1 MGLHFTY
8 KDPDRSSLK
17 QGDILKKTP
26 ELLALISDVH
36 PHYANDD
43 YLYFQ
48 VLTQSCDL
56 VRRNGEKCKTRYIT
70 LAAVR
75 SLDLVISRVL
85 ERIKETIEFEGKLF
99 CSDMH
104 KRMLE
109 DFVNKLL
116 NNNDTNHFFL
126 QAETE
131 HELDRHCCTQLHLSI
146 SIRAY
151 EHYDVCLDGKI
162 LELQE
167 NFRAKLGWLV
177 GNLYS
182 RVGTDDYV
190 PSAIPDQEQYKE
202 YVSNLLNGYVAWLP
216 SADFSQFKKQT
227 QNFSDLVQ
235 VQQAVTDAKMKLAES
250 QLGSIVGSVAKA
262 MQMDDDQKR
271 ALKNILAQQPLIKK
285 LLS

>member
-8 KDPDRSSLK
+8 RDPDRSSLK

-26 ELLALISDVH
+26 ELLALISEVH

-85 ERIKETIEFEGKLF
+85 EKITETIEFEGKLF
-99 CSDMH
+99 CSDVH

-151 EHYDVCLDGKI
+151 EHYDVCLNGKI

-182 RVGTDDYV
+182 RVGTEDYV

-202 YVSNLLNGYVAWLP
+202 YVNNLLNGYVAWLP
-216 SADFSQFKKQT
+216 SADFSQFKKQAPKYD
-227 QNFSDLVQ
+227 NLEQ
-235 VQQAVTDAKMKLAES
+235 VQQALVGAKQRVTDS
-250 QLGSIVGSVAKA
+250 QLSTIVAAIAKP
-262 MQMDDDQKR
+262 MKMNDEEKTILR
-271 ALKNILAQQPLIKK
+271 NILAQQPLIKRA
-285 LLS
+285 LG

>member
-26 ELLALISDVH
+26 ELLELINMVH

-56 VRRNGEKCKTRYIT
+56 VRRNGDNCKTRYIT

-85 ERIKETIEFEGKLF
+85 EKFNEKIDFEGKLF

-126 QAETE
+126 QAATE
-131 HELDRHCCTQLHLSI
+131 HELDRDCCTQLHLSI

-151 EHYDVCLDGKI
+151 EHYDVCLNSKI

-190 PSAIPDQEQYKE
+190 PSAIPDQEQYKD
-202 YVSNLLNGYVAWLP
+202 YVNNLLDGYVAWLP
-216 SADFSQFKKQT
+216 SADFSQFKKQAT
-227 QNFSDLVQ
+227 KYDNLEQ
-235 VQQAVTDAKMKLAES
+235 VQKALVDAKLRVTDS
-250 QLGSIVGSVAKA
+250 QLSSIVAAIAKP
-262 MQMDDDQKR
+262 MQMNDDQKI
-271 ALKNILAQQPLIKK
+271 ALRNILAQQPLIKRV
-285 LLS
+285 LG

>member
-26 ELLALISDVH
+26 ELLALINMVH

-56 VRRNGEKCKTRYIT
+56 VRRNGENCKTRYIT

-85 ERIKETIEFEGKLF
+85 EKFKEKIDFEGKLF

-126 QAETE
+126 QAATE
-131 HELDRHCCTQLHLSI
+131 HELDRDCCTQLHLSI

-151 EHYDVCLDGKI
+151 EHYDVCLTSKI

-202 YVSNLLNGYVAWLP
+202 YVNNLLDGYVAWLP
-216 SADFSQFKKQT
+216 SADFSQFKKQAT
-227 QNFSDLVQ
+227 KYDNLEQ
-235 VQQAVTDAKMKLAES
+235 VQQALVGAKQRVTDS
-250 QLGSIVGSVAKA
+250 QLSSIVAAIAKP
-262 MQMDDDQKR
+262 MQMNDEQKV
-271 ALKNILAQQPLIKK
+271 ALRNILAQQPLIKRV
-285 LLS
+285 LG

>member
-26 ELLALISDVH
+26 ELLALISEVH
-36 PHYANDD
+36 PHYANED

-85 ERIKETIEFEGKLF
+85 EKITETIEFEGKLF
-99 CSDMH
+99 CSDVH

-126 QAETE
+126 QAEAE

-151 EHYDVCLDGKI
+151 EHYDVCLNGKI

-202 YVSNLLNGYVAWLP
+202 YVNNLLNGYVAWLP
-216 SADFSQFKKQT
+216 SSDFSQFKKQANKCNSFE
-227 QNFSDLVQ
+227 QI
-235 VQQAVTDAKMKLAES
+235 QQALTVAKQRATET
-250 QLGSIVGSVAKA
+250 QLSSIVAAIAKP
-262 MQMDDDQKR
+262 MKMDDEQKNV
-271 ALKNILAQQPLIKK
+271 LKNILAQQPLIKK